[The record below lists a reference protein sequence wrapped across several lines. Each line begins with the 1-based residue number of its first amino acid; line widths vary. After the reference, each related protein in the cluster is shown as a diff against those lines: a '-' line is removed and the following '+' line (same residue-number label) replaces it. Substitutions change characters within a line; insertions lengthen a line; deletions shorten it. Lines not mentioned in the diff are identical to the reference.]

1 MLITI
6 EENQSYKLSKEGQ
19 SIEFFVIK
27 IDSLKNIAETKVTS
41 HDNKRQ
47 LFYIS
52 ELENSPF
59 ISKI

>member
-1 MLITI
+1 MSITI

-27 IDSLKNIAETKVTS
+27 LDSSKNIAETKVTS

-47 LFYIS
+47 LFYIH

>member
-1 MLITI
+1 MSIIL
-6 EENQSYKLSKEGQ
+6 EENNSYKLSKEGQ

-27 IDSLKNIAETKVTS
+27 LNSSKNIAEAKVTS
-41 HDNKRQ
+41 HGDKRQ
-47 LFYIS
+47 LFYIN